1 MCLPVF
7 TVGVKGV
14 LSGSLFT
21 MELRVDRLGGT
32 LRWINSLFTMLSVD
46 GLTDGVKF
54 TTI

>member
-21 MELRVDRLGGT
+21 MELRVDRLST